1 MNVRQLEA
9 FQAVY
14 SSGTVSRAAEQLC
27 VSQPAVSTLISNLE
41 KDIGFPLFERIRGRL
56 VATAEAAYL
65 YSEAEGVFASLERVD
80 HTVQEIRKMSS
91 GHLRIASMPGATIK
105 LLPQIITPF
114 LKDKPDVNVILHTQ
128 SSPKV
133 RDWIATGRADVG
145 LAEMPIDDKSINWE
159 PLIQRC
165 VCIMPAGHR
174 LTGKKVITPADI
186 KHEQLISLY
195 GSHMVSRRLDNAF
208 QDAGL
213 IRNTHLEVHL
223 FSTCCNF
230 VHEGLGVA
238 LVDAI
243 SADHYRDHD
252 IAIRPF
258 EPAINFDMAILF
270 PANHPRSQL
279 TSEFAQALKNGV
291 QKYLVDQQ

>member
-9 FQAVY
+9 FRAVY

-56 VATAEAAYL
+56 IATSEASYL
-65 YSEAEGVFASLERVD
+65 YNEVEGVFASLERVE

-91 GHLRIASMPGATIK
+91 GHLRIACMPGATIQ
-105 LLPQIITPF
+105 LLPKIITPF
-114 LKDKPDVNVILHTQ
+114 LSGKPDVNVILHTQ

-133 RDWIATGRADVG
+133 RDWIATGKADVG
-145 LAEMPIDDKSINWE
+145 LAEMPIDNKAIKWE

-174 LTGKKVITPADI
+174 LSRKKVLTPADI
-186 KHEQLISLY
+186 KDEQLISLY
-195 GSHMVSRRLDNAF
+195 GNHMISRRLDSAF
-208 QDAGL
+208 EDAGL

-230 VHEGLGVA
+230 VHEGLGIA

-243 SADHYRDHD
+243 SADHYRNHD
-252 IAIRPF
+252 IAIREF
-258 EPAINFDMAILF
+258 EPAIYFDMAILF

-279 TSEFAQALKNGV
+279 TLEFAQALKNEV
-291 QKYLVDQQ
+291 QKYLID